1 MKIICVGRNYA
12 AHAEELGNKIPD
24 SPIIFFKP
32 DTALL
37 RNNNTFFYPE
47 YSKNIHY
54 ECELI
59 YRVSREGKY
68 IQRQFVES
76 YIDGVGLGIDFTAR
90 DLQTKAKEKGHPWA
104 LAKGFNSSAPISA
117 FKPLDAFEDINKL
130 RFELKLNGESRQKG
144 DASHMIWPLG
154 PLVEYISQFFTLK
167 RGDIIFTGTPKG
179 VGPIQVGD
187 RLQAWLEGDEM
198 LNFIIR

>member
-12 AHAEELGNKIPD
+12 AHAEELGNAVPG

-47 YSKNIHY
+47 FSNDIHY

-68 IQRQFVES
+68 IQKEFAHS
-76 YIDGVGLGIDFTAR
+76 YFDGVGLGIDFTAR
-90 DLQTKAKEKGHPWA
+90 DLQAEAKANGTPWA

-117 FKPLDAFEDINKL
+117 FKPMDTYGDINKL
-130 RFELKLNGESRQKG
+130 RFELKLNGEVRQQG
-144 DASHMIWPLG
+144 DASNMLWPLG
-154 PLVEYISQFFTLK
+154 PLVEYITQFIALK

-179 VGPIQVGD
+179 VGPVKIGD
-187 RLQAWLEGDEM
+187 RIQASLEGDEL
-198 LNFIIR
+198 LNFIVR